1 MEAFRDK
8 VTGGSM
14 DAITALTAGGGV
26 GGFGYMVAQR
36 FLPFSL
42 GNANMWAALVGFIV
56 MLGLNFYMKKNPGAK
71 WAQQFGM
78 TIAMFIG
85 MVVGA
90 FFL

>member
-1 MEAFRDK
+1 
-8 VTGGSM
+8 
-14 DAITALTAGGGV
+14 
-26 GGFGYMVAQR
+26 
-36 FLPFSL
+36 
-42 GNANMWAALVGFIV
+42 MWAALVGFIV